1 MKLPNAE
8 EALVDI
14 NKLRGYSLN
23 PNHGRGKHKAKL
35 FAAILGLTADDAEEL
50 QAILLQAAT
59 EFEATPTTQDQYG
72 QRFLVEFPL
81 TRNDNTANIRS
92 AWIIRP
98 NETFPCLVSC
108 YIVKE

>member
-1 MKLPNAE
+1 MKLPNA
-8 EALVDI
+8 ADAFVDI

-23 PNHGRGKHKAKL
+23 LHHGRGKHKAKL

-50 QAILLQAAT
+50 QAILLQAII

-72 QRFLVEFPL
+72 QRYLVEFPL
-81 TRNDNTANIRS
+81 TRNDNTATIRS

-98 NETFPCLVSC
+98 SETFPRLVSC
-108 YIVKE
+108 YIVRE